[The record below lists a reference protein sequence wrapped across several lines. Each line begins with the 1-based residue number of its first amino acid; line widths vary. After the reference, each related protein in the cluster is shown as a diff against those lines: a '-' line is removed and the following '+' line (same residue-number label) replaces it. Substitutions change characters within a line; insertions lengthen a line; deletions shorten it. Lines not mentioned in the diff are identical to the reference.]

1 MTNRKQTSNRTAKL
15 ASDTLRDPG
24 SSAIQKRLA
33 GSVLAQASTGKQTGK
48 AMEAEAARVLNS
60 DKYSDTTKAL
70 AGSVLSQSDKD
81 R

>member
-1 MTNRKQTSNRTAKL
+1 MSNKHTSKDVAKL
-15 ASDTLRDPG
+15 ASETLRDVG
-24 SSAIQKRLA
+24 ASAVQKRLA

-70 AGSVLSQSDKD
+70 AGSVLSQSSKD